1 MTSWLIYQNRRLRD
15 LGTHQVMLSA
25 KPLIETPAET
35 LREAQTKTHSHP
47 LRDVK
52 VEVISDTLVEEKAS
66 KVVDTWPD
74 TVARVEIRKVHDT
87 LGQLEGKALMRTRSH
102 ALA

>member
-1 MTSWLIYQNRRLRD
+1 MRD
-15 LGTHQVMLSA
+15 
-25 KPLIETPAET
+25 I
-35 LREAQTKTHSHP
+35 
-47 LRDVK
+47 K
-52 VEVISDTLVEEKAS
+52 VEVISDTLVEEKAG

-87 LGQLEGKALMRTRSH
+87 LGQLEGEELIKTRSH